1 MASAQWPFIHLPLY
15 NFYHTLLPVIM
26 VYCNILPNLLPIK
39 NLLPQLLKM
48 VPAGSFQL
56 SLLSGTASV
65 AVMSSKDTLL
75 PAVAHIQELHIKSA
89 MAVIAL
95 HRCSTLFA
103 AHCCFTAVPPTR
115 VRLLKPSLN
124 KYPTTKL
131 YLSAWFLRNTP
142 YNICF

>member
-15 NFYHTLLPVIM
+15 NFYQTLLPVIM

-48 VPAGSFQL
+48 LPAGSFQL

-65 AVMSSKDTLL
+65 VAMSSKDTLL

-89 MAVIAL
+89 MAVIEL
-95 HRCSTLFA
+95 HRCSTLSA
-103 AHCCFTAVPPTR
+103 AHCCFTAVPPTSQ
-115 VRLLKPSLN
+115 LLKPSLN